1 VDTHYF
7 DDLVRLAAFTLKH
20 SMEGMHVRRHLTSD
34 SEGGRFTFALT
45 FEAPFVVGVR
55 LSGPTRI
62 IFCSKILTVKE
73 HKVTTRQRKR
83 LRGGCICRCRRS
95 SHPLDSG
102 ESLSLAVSTPNTA
115 QAASLFVV

>member
-34 SEGGRFTFALT
+34 SEGGRLLFAFP

-55 LSGPTRI
+55 LSGPIRI
-62 IFCSKILTVKE
+62 NFSIKLAGKE
-73 HKVTTRQRKR
+73 NN
-83 LRGGCICRCRRS
+83 L
-95 SHPLDSG
+95 PLG
-102 ESLSLAVSTPNTA
+102 NEKG
-115 QAASLFVV
+115 